1 MNQSNHKILSIF
13 FFSFFLFGN
22 VFSQTDSSTGSI
34 KKSFFKFTA
43 NYLSNSVYSG
53 RKDSATVPYLRSS
66 IGYFDKSGFY
76 ISSGVALLVSANEP
90 AQIDMVNIDA
100 GYSFSVKKLDAGI
113 YASKFFYSN
122 ASFAVQSEL
131 SGLVGFD
138 AGYNLGIISLNAGG
152 DLLFST
158 STDINANIGLSHEFE
173 TGKENNKWTINPA
186 AQLNAGTQYFNQ
198 AYYEFRKFT
207 FATSNSGSGSNSSN
221 GKGKGKGHSNTS
233 NSGGTTTT
241 TVKTL
246 TFSDGNRFTIL
257 DYEFSVPVNYD
268 AKHWGLFAVPV
279 VAVPVNAASY
289 AVDNVAK
296 KEILSTSFFV
306 QIGGYI
312 KF

>member
-1 MNQSNHKILSIF
+1 MSKLNNKLLSII
-13 FFSFFLFGN
+13 FSSFLFSN
-22 VFSQTDSSTGSI
+22 VSAQTDSATGNL
-34 KKSFFKFTA
+34 KKSFFKFNV

-76 ISSGVALLVSANEP
+76 ISTGVALLVSASEP
-90 AQIDMVNIDA
+90 ASIDMVNLDA

-113 YASKFFYSN
+113 YASKFFYNN

-131 SGLVGFD
+131 KSLLGVY
-138 AGYNLGIISLNAGG
+138 AGYNLGIVSLNAGG

-158 STDINANIGLSHEFE
+158 NTDINTNIGISHEFE
-173 TGKENNKWTINPA
+173 TGEDNNKWTFNPA
-186 AQLNAGTQYFNQ
+186 VQLNAGTQYFNQ

-207 FATSNSGSGSNSSN
+207 FATSNSGSSNSN
-221 GKGKGKGHSNTS
+221 GKGKGKGHANTS
-233 NSGGTTTT
+233 TGGGTTITP
-241 TVKTL
+241 VKTL
-246 TFSDGNRFTIL
+246 TFSDSKRFTIL

-279 VAVPVNAASY
+279 FAVPVNAASY
-289 AVDNVAK
+289 AIDNVAQ
-296 KEILSTSFFV
+296 KEILSNSFFV